1 MFVKTAGHSIYGLM
15 VSGSR
20 CFMDKYIRKKLDGRY
35 EVLELIGVGGMANVY
50 KALDIL
56 EDKIV
61 AVKIL
66 RDEFLANDEFVRR
79 FKNESKAIAVLSH
92 PNIVKVFDVS
102 FTEKYQFI
110 VMEHVNGITLKEY
123 INQQGQINWKEA
135 VHFTVEV
142 LRALQHAH
150 DKGIVHRDIKPQNIM
165 LLSDGTIKV
174 MDFGIARFARSET
187 RTINE
192 KAIGSV
198 HYISPEQAR
207 GDTTDERTDIYSVGV
222 MMFEMLTGRL
232 PFEADSA
239 ISVAIKQISAVPT
252 RPRDIN
258 PNMPE
263 GLEEIIIHA
272 MQKDP
277 TKRYRTASEMLRDID
292 EFKRNPSIHFEY
304 KYISDGEIGQNDSAV
319 YYDAVLRKSKAMQE
333 KKMQNMNNSKK
344 IKKKPKSRYDNM
356 SETKSAVVPIMVGV
370 TLAFILATLVFVGY
384 VLLVENPFAKVGD
397 IGAPNI
403 IDMPYDKLA
412 EIYPK
417 LKFEITESDYT
428 AEYKEGLVYYQEPE
442 SGKMIKENGTI
453 QIKVSKGI
461 SNIVVPELRTE
472 ESTVAIQRI
481 REMGVEAKQ
490 ELMYDNTI
498 AEGYVVKTSP
508 AAGTKLTK
516 GASVV
521 IYVSQGPEKKNVVVP
536 DLTGLD
542 QVSAAKLLESLGLK
556 LGENKVVDS
565 TSPQGVIVNQTPKK
579 GEDIE
584 QGTSVN
590 IETSKGTRTGKYA
603 LTVPLPNKTS
613 TSNLKLLVDEELVA
627 EENIIPAEKRSF
639 KYTFTV
645 MDNSIIEV
653 LLDGKQMMVLRIYWN
668 EEDILVHEI
677 VVDNTS
683 NFEDS
688 IYDNNSEFPPFD
700 PYDNWNPAY

>member
-1 MFVKTAGHSIYGLM
+1 
-15 VSGSR
+15 
-20 CFMDKYIRKKLDGRY
+20 MDKYIRKKLDGRY

-50 KALDIL
+50 KALDVL

-110 VMEHVNGITLKEY
+110 VMEYVGGITLKEY

-187 RTINE
+187 RTMGE

-239 ISVAIKQISAVPT
+239 ISVAIKQISAVPM

-258 PNMPE
+258 PNMPD

-292 EFKRNPSIHFEY
+292 DFKRNPSIHFEY
-304 KYISDGEIGQNDSAV
+304 KYISDGEMGQNDSAI
-319 YYDAVLRKSKAMQE
+319 YYDAVIRKSKAMQE
-333 KKMQNMNNSKK
+333 KKMQNMNNAKK
-344 IKKKPKSRYDNM
+344 IRKQPKSRYDNM
-356 SETKSAVVPIMVGV
+356 SNTKSAVVPIMIGV
-370 TLAFILATLVFVGY
+370 TMAFVLAAIVFVLY
-384 VLLVENPFAKVGD
+384 VIVIDNPFAKVAD
-397 IGAPNI
+397 IDAP
-403 IDMPYDKLA
+403 DVVGKSYDELK
-412 EIYPK
+412 EDYPK
-417 LKFEITESDYT
+417 LNFELVESDFT
-428 AEYKEGLVYYQEPE
+428 VMFQEGLVYFQEPE
-442 SGKMIKENGTI
+442 PGKKIKENGTI
-453 QIKVSKGI
+453 DVKVSKGI
-461 SNIVVPELRTE
+461 RDIVVPDLRNAE
-472 ESTVAIQRI
+472 AMDAERVIK
-481 REMGVEAKQ
+481 EMGVEYKL
-490 ELMYDNTI
+490 ETI
-498 AEGYVVKTSP
+498 FDETVVEGFVIKTRP
-508 AAGTKLTK
+508 AAGNSLNEDD
-516 GASVV
+516 VV
-521 IYVSQGPEKKNVVVP
+521 IIYVSKGPEVRDVDVP
-536 DLTGLD
+536 NLIGLD
-542 QVSAAKLLESLGLK
+542 QVGAGKLLENAGLK
-556 LGENKVVDS
+556 VGEIKQVDS
-565 TSPQGVIVNQTPKK
+565 NEPKGAIVKQTPEK
-579 GEDIE
+579 GEVVE
-584 QGTSVN
+584 QGTAID
-590 IETSKGTRTGKYA
+590 IEISKGVVTGK
-603 LTVPLPNKTS
+603 LSLQVDLPRRS
-613 TSNLKLLVDEELVA
+613 YISELKFVVDDITIA
-627 EENIIPAEKRSF
+627 QDRIIPSEKEYF
-639 KYTFTV
+639 EYTFTV
-645 MDNSIIEV
+645 KNNSTIEI
-653 LLDGKQMMVLRIYWN
+653 LMDGKQMMVLN
-668 EEDILVHEI
+668 AFQDEEGVWTYS
-677 VVDNTS
+677 VVLDDRSDFDDDAN
-683 NFEDS
+683 NDS
-688 IYDNNSEFPPFD
+688 TTTVDDFIEESRDGRPSDPFAD
-700 PYDNWNPAY
+700 WNPIN